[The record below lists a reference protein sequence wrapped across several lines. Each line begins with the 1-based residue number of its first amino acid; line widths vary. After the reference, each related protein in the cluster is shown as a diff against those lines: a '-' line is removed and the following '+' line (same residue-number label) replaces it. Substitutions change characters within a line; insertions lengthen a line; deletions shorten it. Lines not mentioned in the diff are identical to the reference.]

1 MTNQVML
8 QTEAQQIR
16 QTALSALVNGRELL
30 NKSYLSELGSYDL
43 LPLAKFP
50 AEKIQFA
57 TDVRIFKVERIVLEN
72 KQSMLES
79 MTAAYTA
86 LGTAGY
92 SVFLLLQS
100 DGAETSVYLG
110 TCGKPGKVQGR
121 TAGDLLDE
129 TFQGHFAG
137 SELSRLNGKKS
148 EELMNDFSA
157 ERSLSITAVTGV
169 PSLSVE
175 EREHFMQGLEHFI
188 DAAEGR
194 EYQALILAEPISSLQ
209 LDFIQAGYEGVA
221 TQLSP
226 LLKQTLSFG
235 ENESDSV
242 GLTLG
247 ESISKS
253 LGTSLSLTETKGESQ
268 STTHTKT
275 EGKSSS
281 TTVGTSVST
290 TSQTLGS
297 KVASIAG
304 AGLGVVGFALGG
316 PVGAMIGSAAGG
328 AISAAFNKSETT
340 GYSNSRTTGT
350 SSSTSE
356 ASTTGTNYSQ
366 GKTTGTT
373 ETDSYSTNNSR
384 SDTKTLGSSRQI
396 TLEMTD
402 KNIEQMLKKVDH
414 QLERVNESRRYGGW
428 HSAAYF
434 ISDNTAASQSLASI
448 FLGLMRG
455 VNSNSENFA
464 LTTWDN
470 TEVPERP
477 NKALANDV
485 LAWLANLSHP
495 RLTADFSQKLG
506 VNYLTPATLV
516 SGKEMAI
523 QLALPRRSTSTVT
536 VVEAVPFGRRI
547 QNVNGVKTEDAQKVV
562 DLGRVRHL
570 WQDLPQKVELDVEK
584 LSGHIFVTGSTGS
597 GKSNTVYQLLDQ
609 LNKNDVKFLVIE
621 PAKGEYKNVFGHRDD
636 VRVFGT
642 NPKQAELLRINPFK
656 FPASGDNA
664 IHVLE
669 HIDRLIEIFNVCW
682 TMYDA
687 MPAMLKKAMLEAYRA
702 SGWNLETSCNAISDE
717 LFPSFADLLEQL
729 KKAIDESDYSA
740 EIKSNYKG
748 ALVTRVE
755 SLTNGLNKQIFSSDE
770 IDNAVL
776 FDGNVVVD
784 LSRVGS
790 QETKSLIMGILVM
803 RLGEYRMA
811 TATKMNEDLKHITV
825 LEEAHNILR
834 ATTGEGAGGSN
845 MAAKSV
851 EMLSNAIAEMR
862 TFGEGFIIAD
872 QSPSAVDISAIRNTN
887 TKIIMRLPDETDRR
901 LAGKASGVSDE
912 QLEEIAKL
920 PKGVAVVYQNDWLE
934 PILCSVHHFKADE
947 KAYKPNLIEQDNDR
961 KAFNTELAKFLF
973 NKRKNL
979 DIPFLEAEI
988 VKSAFLS
995 KDKAILLDALNALKE
1010 TGRCQISP
1018 ASKLFDL
1025 LQLNEELNRI
1035 ARLTYQDQA
1044 LFQSHIEQFL
1054 ATQFDD
1060 MSDFKRVMQ
1069 SHTDSIWKNHY
1080 I

>member
-1 MTNQVML
+1 MTQQEIQKQEKNMPKSP
-8 QTEAQQIR
+8 TEQELFQQ
-16 QTALSALVNGRELL
+16 ASNVLEAGKFWL
-30 NKSYLSELGSYDL
+30 NKSYLPALHTYDVQ
-43 LPLAKFP
+43 PLEQNSLNLAS
-50 AEKIQFA
+50 
-57 TDVRIFKVERIVLEN
+57 DVRLFRIGRVCLEN

-79 MTAAYTA
+79 LTAVYQA
-86 LGTAGY
+86 LWALNTT
-92 SVFLLLQS
+92 VFLLLDSENAQT
-100 DGAETSVYLG
+100 DLYLG
-110 TCGKPGKVQGR
+110 VKNAASASTSG
-121 TAGDLLDE
+121 ALLRSALN
-129 TFQGHFAG
+129 GHFSG
-137 SELSRLNGKKS
+137 SEYKTLNNGEMHNLFEKFKPNSGKAVS
-148 EELMNDFSA
+148 
-157 ERSLSITAVTGV
+157 SLTTV
-169 PSLSVE
+169 PSLAVS
-175 EREHFMQGLEHFI
+175 EREHFMQGLERFI
-188 DAAEGR
+188 DASEMS
-194 EYQALILAEPISSLQ
+194 EHYQAIFIAEPVSSQELEFAQLRYENMSSQISPLVKQ
-209 LDFIQAGYEGVA
+209 
-221 TQLSP
+221 QLS
-226 LLKQTLSFG
+226 F
-235 ENESDSV
+235 NYSDSQS
-242 GLTLG
+242 LSTT
-247 ESISKS
+247 ISKS
-253 LGTSLSLTETKGESQ
+253 ITESFTQSESSGTNSAEATGVNEQKGR
-268 STTHTKT
+268 
-275 EGKSSS
+275 
-281 TTVGTSVST
+281 
-290 TSQTLGS
+290 
-297 KVASIAG
+297 
-304 AGLGVVGFALGG
+304 GFGYG
-316 PVGAMIGSAAGG
+316 FGMGIAAGG
-328 AISAAFNKSETT
+328 KAGIPFVAEGSINVNVNANINFNQNESVGKSLTKTIGTSQVSTAGKSTGKTDMETEGEANTTTYGNGISFDSVNKSIQQI
-340 GYSNSRTTGT
+340 
-350 SSSTSE
+350 SE
-356 ASTTGTNYSQ
+356 Q
-366 GKTTGTT
+366 L
-373 ETDSYSTNNSR
+373 D
-384 SDTKTLGSSRQI
+384 
-396 TLEMTD
+396 
-402 KNIEQMLKKVDH
+402 VH
-414 QLERVNESRRYGGW
+414 LERIKACRSFGGW
-428 HSAAYF
+428 KTASYF
-434 ISDNTAASQSLASI
+434 LADYGYMTISLASI
-448 FLGLMRG
+448 VQGVLRG
-455 VNSNSENFA
+455 ETSYVENSAIN
-464 LTTWDN
+464 TWEAD
-470 TEVPERP
+470 
-477 NKALANDV
+477 KSSSV
-485 LAWLANLSHP
+485 LQWISNLQHP
-495 RLTADFSQKLG
+495 QFDSPIDSG
-506 VNYLTPATLV
+506 VQLKDLTPATLI

-547 QNVNGVKTEDAQKVV
+547 QNVNGVKNEGTQKVV
-562 DLGRVRHL
+562 DLGKVRHL

-717 LFPSFADLLEQL
+717 LFPNFSDLLAHLREEIN
-729 KKAIDESDYSA
+729 KSEYSDD
-740 EIKSNYKG
+740 IKRNYKG

-834 ATTGEGAGGSN
+834 ARTGEGAGGSN

-934 PILCSVHHFKADE
+934 PVLCSVHHFKADE
-947 KAYKPNLIEQDNDR
+947 KAYKPNLIEHDNDR

-988 VKSAFLS
+988 VKSEFLS

-1054 ATQFDD
+1054 AAQFED

>member
-1 MTNQVML
+1 MTQ
-8 QTEAQQIR
+8 QQIEK
-16 QTALSALVNGRELL
+16 QAENTPSILTEQELFQQASNVLEAGKFWL
-30 NKSYLSELGSYDL
+30 NKSYLPA
-43 LPLAKFP
+43 LPTYGVQPFKQAPLNLM
-50 AEKIQFA
+50 
-57 TDVRIFKVERIVLEN
+57 TDVRLFRVGRVCIEN

-79 MTAAYTA
+79 LTAVYQA
-86 LGTAGY
+86 LWALNTT
-92 SVFLLLQS
+92 VFLLLDSENAQT
-100 DGAETSVYLG
+100 DLYLG
-110 TCGKPGKVQGR
+110 VKNEMAAATSGE
-121 TAGDLLDE
+121 LLRSALN
-129 TFQGHFAG
+129 GHFSG
-137 SELSRLNGKKS
+137 SEYQTLSNDEMRDLFEKFKPNNGKAVS
-148 EELMNDFSA
+148 
-157 ERSLSITAVTGV
+157 SLTTV
-169 PSLSVE
+169 PSLAVS
-175 EREHFMQGLEHFI
+175 EREHFMQGLERFI
-188 DAAEGR
+188 DASEKPAA
-194 EYQALILAEPISSLQ
+194 YQAIFIAEPVSSQ
-209 LDFIQAGYEGVA
+209 ELDFAQLRYEDMSSQISPLVKQ
-221 TQLSP
+221 QLS
-226 LLKQTLSFG
+226 F
-235 ENESDSV
+235 NYSDSQS
-242 GLTLG
+242 LSTT
-247 ESISKS
+247 ISKS
-253 LGTSLSLTETKGESQ
+253 ITESFTQSES
-268 STTHTKT
+268 S
-275 EGKSSS
+275 
-281 TTVGTSVST
+281 
-290 TSQTLGS
+290 
-297 KVASIAG
+297 
-304 AGLGVVGFALGG
+304 
-316 PVGAMIGSAAGG
+316 
-328 AISAAFNKSETT
+328 
-340 GYSNSRTTGT
+340 GT
-350 SSSTSE
+350 SSSEATGVNENTQEGSGHSVNVNTGIDIIFEAGGGYGYNWNKSHSVGKSLTKTIGTSQV
-356 ASTTGTNYSQ
+356 STAGKSSGT
-366 GKTTGTT
+366 
-373 ETDSYSTNNSR
+373 
-384 SDTKTLGSSRQI
+384 SDTEAEGETNTKTYSNSVSFDSVNKSIQQI
-396 TLEMTD
+396 SDQLD
-402 KNIEQMLKKVDH
+402 VH
-414 QLERVNESRRYGGW
+414 LERLKACRSFGGW
-428 HSAAYF
+428 KIASYF
-434 ISDNTAASQSLASI
+434 LADYGYTTISLASI
-448 FLGLMRG
+448 LQGVLRG
-455 VNSNSENFA
+455 ETSYVENSAIN
-464 LTTWDN
+464 TWEAD
-470 TEVPERP
+470 
-477 NKALANDV
+477 KSSSV
-485 LAWLANLSHP
+485 LQWISNLQHP
-495 RLTADFSQKLG
+495 QFDSPVDSG
-506 VNYLTPATLV
+506 VQLKDLTPATLV

-547 QNVNGVKTEDAQKVV
+547 QNVNGVKNEDTQKVV
-562 DLGRVRHL
+562 DLGKVRHL

-702 SGWNLETSCNAISDE
+702 SGWNLDTSCNSISDE
-717 LFPSFADLLEQL
+717 LFPNFADLLEQL

-755 SLTNGLNKQIFSSDE
+755 SLTNGLNKRIFSSDE

-901 LAGKASGVSDE
+901 LAGKASGVTDE

-961 KAFNTELAKFLF
+961 KAFNTELAKFIL
-973 NKRKNL
+973 KQTDSL
-979 DIPFLEAEI
+979 DIEL
-988 VKSAFLS
+988 
-995 KDKAILLDALNALKE
+995 LKE
-1010 TGRCQISP
+1010 GLTRFDISSEYRHGLRSSLREFEKYGKARFWNNGTDTINLLLSVFNSQQEVVRCIQ
-1018 ASKLFDL
+1018 
-1025 LQLNEELNRI
+1025 QCTELNEFS
-1035 ARLTYQDQA
+1035 A
-1044 LFQSHIEQFL
+1044 SIEQML
-1054 ATQFDD
+1054 NQHIYQE
-1060 MSDFKRVMQ
+1060 KQVMQ
-1069 SHTDSIWKNHY
+1069 IMQNDLCKTWQKYYSRG
-1080 I
+1080 